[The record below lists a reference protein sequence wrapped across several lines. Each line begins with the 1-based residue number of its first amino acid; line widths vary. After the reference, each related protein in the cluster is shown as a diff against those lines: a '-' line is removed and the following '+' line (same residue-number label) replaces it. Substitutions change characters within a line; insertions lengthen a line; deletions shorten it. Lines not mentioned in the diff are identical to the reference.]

1 MVVTLSKA
9 IFENL
14 TKQIVSFED
23 KKKKLIEEYFPQQ
36 LKEQDEVENL
46 INQYILQLSCFLR
59 EAKKA
64 EKNSG
69 RLPLVTIGSEVEVQ
83 DLDSEKKYIFRVMMP
98 SEQSNAFEGVF
109 NISFWSPVGKAL
121 LLKKPG
127 DKVTVKAP
135 GGIYNYQIVSINMN
149 VS

>member
-9 IFENL
+9 IVENL

-23 KKKKLIEEYFPQQ
+23 RKKKLIEEYFPQQ

-46 INQYILQLSCFLR
+46 INQYILKVSRFLR

-64 EKNSG
+64 EKDSG

-98 SEQSNAFEGVF
+98 LSNLMHSKGY
-109 NISFWSPVGKAL
+109 S
-121 LLKKPG
+121 
-127 DKVTVKAP
+127 
-135 GGIYNYQIVSINMN
+135 IYLFCPR
-149 VS
+149 